1 MLRNWKM
8 KLYKIVTSISCNNRI
23 QQHFPFYYRNRYMPR
38 WRIQL
43 ALGICLGF
51 LLAVLKGTSDN
62 IILQFRP
69 FYFKIDYNN

>member
-8 KLYKIVTSISCNNRI
+8 KLYKIVTSISCNNRTK
-23 QQHFPFYYRNRYMPR
+23 QHFPFYYRNRYVPR

-51 LLAVLKGTSDN
+51 LLAVLTGTYYLESLFN
-62 IILQFRP
+62 YQL
-69 FYFKIDYNN
+69 